1 MTHGAAV
8 HTSLLL
14 VLAIGFALYFL
25 PTIIAQARGH
35 RNWIALAALNLLAG
49 WTVLGWIGALIWSL
63 VRAPEPVTYDDRPE
77 YRRRY
82 RR

>member
-8 HTSLLL
+8 HSSMLL

-49 WTVLGWIGALIWSL
+49 WTVIGWIGALVWAL
-63 VRAPEPVTYDDRPE
+63 VRAPEPPE
-77 YRRRY
+77 YSGRFRR
-82 RR
+82 